1 MRTFLAIA
9 TAAVTAVTLTACS
22 NDAGSDEEYT
32 VYAVIDQTGAL
43 GPVYSPAAA
52 GVRAYFDEINE
63 NGGVNGKTIDLVVR
77 DSQSTPDA
85 AQAQYRQALDAQ
97 PLAIFAMSSS
107 TGISAAAPLLMRS
120 GIPALGT
127 GVADELL
134 YPPQG
139 SLYMLQPTSE
149 QQTKYGLELVAQLTG
164 GSLDGKR
171 IAMIGVSPSSII
183 DTAYEAIGEEVEDEG
198 GEVVEI
204 QRPTTPIASFA
215 TQAVVVAKSSPDAVF
230 MNLPP
235 TDAISV
241 SKALADAG
249 LDVPMIVLPSSG
261 TDAPEVFESINNENY
276 HAVRFVRPPS
286 ETAHADIAG
295 SKYENSATWQTG
307 WMFGQI
313 VTEALKECG
322 EDCDGAALNE
332 VLESGYEIDLG
343 DVGFAPVAFSK
354 EEHAAVSAVQYYV
367 WDKAASQPVASG
379 DAITLGD

>member
-1 MRTFLAIA
+1 MRKILAITTAVAAA
-9 TAAVTAVTLTACS
+9 TALAACES
-22 NDAGSDEEYT
+22 DAGSDTEYT

-52 GVRAYFDEINE
+52 GVRAYFDELNDD
-63 NGGVNGKTIDLVVR
+63 GGVNGKKINLVVR

-97 PLAIFAMSSS
+97 PVAIFAMSSS
-107 TGISAAAPLLMRS
+107 TGVSAAAPLLMRS
-120 GIPALGT
+120 GVPTLGV

-139 SLYMLQPTSE
+139 SLYMLQPTSG
-149 QQTKYGLELVAQLTG
+149 QQVQYGLDLVQQLTG
-164 GSLDGKR
+164 GSLEGKR
-171 IAMIGVSPSSII
+171 LAMIGISPSSII
-183 DTAYEAIGEEVEDEG
+183 DTAYKAIDEKLEEEG

-241 SKALADAG
+241 SKALKDAG

-261 TDAPEVFESINNENY
+261 TDAPEVFESIDSENY
-276 HAVRFVRPPS
+276 YAVRFVRPPS
-286 ETAHADIAG
+286 ETDHADIAG
-295 SKYENSATWQTG
+295 SKYKNSATWQTG

-322 EDCDGAALNE
+322 DDCDAAALNG
-332 VLESGYEIDLG
+332 VLESGYEINLG

-354 EEHAAVSAVQYYV
+354 DEHDGVSAVQYYG
-367 WDKAASQPVASG
+367 WDKASSRPVESG
-379 DAITLGD
+379 EAISLGD